1 MPVAE
6 ECLDRWPEATFH
18 NRVNLWQSLALEI
31 RRDLSPVL
39 LGLRQAPSDFRL
51 ARVQALVLQSWRS
64 CVVFS
69 HYLAILFSAQRA

>member
-1 MPVAE
+1 MPMPE
-6 ECLDRWPEATFH
+6 ECLNCRPEATFH

-51 ARVQALVLQSWRS
+51 ARVQALVPQSWR
-64 CVVFS
+64 VRAALS
-69 HYLAILFSAQRA
+69 HYSVFLF